1 MNTTSLSPVG
11 LPIAAVERDTGLAK
25 DTLRVWERRYGFP
38 APDRDANGERVYPA
52 GQVEKLRLIRR
63 LIDQGL
69 RPARLIALDPDALGR
84 MLDELRSPTVATDP
98 ERRAQLQALLEQVRQ
113 HDHEGLRGAL
123 QQLLMKMGLQPFV
136 MEIVALLNDMVGD
149 AWLRGEVDV
158 PAEHLYTEQL
168 KGILRTAIAARSG
181 TSRGRPA
188 VLLTTFPEEQHALG
202 LLMVEAM
209 LTPEGACCVSL
220 GVQTPLEDIRSTAIA
235 GHYDIVALSFSS
247 AYPLRHALDGLRSLR
262 AGLPPQIE
270 LWAGGAGLRTAGRKL
285 PGIRVFAALDDI
297 PAVLAE
303 WRRNAA
309 PVQP

>member
-1 MNTTSLSPVG
+1 
-11 LPIAAVERDTGLAK
+11 
-25 DTLRVWERRYGFP
+25 
-38 APDRDANGERVYPA
+38 
-52 GQVEKLRLIRR
+52 
-63 LIDQGL
+63 
-69 RPARLIALDPDALGR
+69 
-84 MLDELRSPTVATDP
+84 
-98 ERRAQLQALLEQVRQ
+98 
-113 HDHEGLRGAL
+113 
-123 QQLLMKMGLQPFV
+123 MKMGLQPFV

-220 GVQTPLEDIRSTAIA
+220 GADAPRRHPQHRNRR
-235 GHYDIVALSFSS
+235 
-247 AYPLRHALDGLRSLR
+247 PLRHRCAVVQQRLPAASRPRR
-262 AGLPPQIE
+262 AAQPARRPAAPNRTLGGRRRPAHGRPQP
-270 LWAGGAGLRTAGRKL
+270 

-297 PAVLAE
+297 PAALAE